1 MKKHGGRYPAAA
13 NGVSPSGFQ
22 GPAALT
28 CQRNGHADSIGA
40 AGKNARLRRSGRCVS
55 PRYARGSRLR
65 ADDPPRDAMC
75 AAAARSIP
83 CRLGTPPRYARGS
96 RLRAG
101 NPLRNALCAATGPI
115 HPLPP
120 RHAATPCAR
129 QPSPVRTIRSGT
141 SCARSPVRSIP
152 CRPGTPPRHVRGSRP
167 LPAWD
172 VSACWRYSSFTQQR
186 RRLCCSVGKNFHCAC
201 TLVLNSSCGPVSA
214 YLKPAA
220 MTFS

>member
-1 MKKHGGRYPAAA
+1 MPTQAARPAKTPGSADQAAA
-13 NGVSPSGFQ
+13 YRRAMRAAAVSVR
-22 GPAALT
+22 A
-28 CQRNGHADSIGA
+28 I
-40 AGKNARLRRSGRCVS
+40 RSGTPC
-55 PRYARGSRLR
+55 AR
-65 ADDPPRDAMC
+65 PP
-75 AAAARSIP
+75 ARSIP
-83 CRLGTPPRYARGS
+83 CRPGTPPRYARGS

-120 RHAATPCAR
+120 RHAAALCAR
-129 QPSPVRTIRSGT
+129 QPSPVRAIRSGT
-141 SCARSPVRSIP
+141 SCARPPVRSIP
-152 CRPGTPPRHVRGSRP
+152 CRLGTPPHHVRGSRP

>member
-55 PRYARGSRLR
+55 PRYVRGNRLR
-65 ADDPPRDAMC
+65 ADDPPRDAMR
-75 AAAARSIP
+75 AAA
-83 CRLGTPPRYARGS
+83 
-96 RLRAG
+96 
-101 NPLRNALCAATGPI
+101 GPI

-120 RHAATPCAR
+120 RHAAALCAR
-129 QPSPVRTIRSGT
+129 QPSPVRAIRSGT
-141 SCARSPVRSIP
+141 SCARPPVRSIP
-152 CRPGTPPRHVRGSRP
+152 CRLGTPPHHVRGSRP